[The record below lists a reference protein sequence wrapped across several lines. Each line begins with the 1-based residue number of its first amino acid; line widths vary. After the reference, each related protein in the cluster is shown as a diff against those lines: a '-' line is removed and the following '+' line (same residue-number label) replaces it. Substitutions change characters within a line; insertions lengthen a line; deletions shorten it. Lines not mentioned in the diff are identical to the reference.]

1 LHKELKPFQT
11 TMNKNSTNQRI
22 KEEEE
27 EEEIWTLLLP

>member
-1 LHKELKPFQT
+1 
-11 TMNKNSTNQRI
+11 MNKNSTNQRI